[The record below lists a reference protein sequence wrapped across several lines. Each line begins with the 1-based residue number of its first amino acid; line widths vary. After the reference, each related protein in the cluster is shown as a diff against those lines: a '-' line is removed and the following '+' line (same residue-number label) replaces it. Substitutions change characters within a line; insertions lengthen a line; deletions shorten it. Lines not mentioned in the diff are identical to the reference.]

1 MKGIRLIW
9 KFQAKA
15 LYKNDRIKEKQKMI
29 NTSLKTA
36 CEIEQ
41 KAVNITREFLQYVGP
56 PNNYPVEWPLI
67 KKTSCHIL
75 GKCSDSSK
83 SIKVFMETGGTL
95 HISIYPDNIL
105 GIPAGALQGWLELEI
120 TQALFMADSDQ
131 YTFNFKNQIQPLM
144 PVAGSSLYF
153 IRELAEGLSRSLK
166 KLDATKFIM
175 RIDRGLPQVYYSF
188 YLIAPAGE
196 ERELY
201 ENLLPHNW
209 TRASHLCRKLADY
222 IALSCLAEKGVG
234 FSQLLLSEWPQQ
246 LGLIRADRVFMEEAA
261 FVARQYH
268 GDGFSVQLVEMFKML
283 RDSLLLVRSE
293 DTAPNSPNLSV

>member
-1 MKGIRLIW
+1 MQGIRLIW

-166 KLDATKFIM
+166 KL
-175 RIDRGLPQVYYSF
+175 F